1 MKRQLFYGI
10 ISSVLLLTGCSDTPE
25 PIQEPEEKQNVSTD
39 PFLNF
44 SAKKITQN
52 TKNESIIMGVKEIT
66 RDYKDKVINIRVD
79 SEEQRNTIIDRTE
92 DKIEENQIELN
103 NQRDLYGQKCL
114 DIKNEAQAK
123 VCKDIDDRIEQAT
136 SNIQKAKE
144 KEKETI
150 DQINIEEIKRLSV
163 VKEEFINTFSEFEN
177 KNNIDL
183 PDPF

>member
-1 MKRQLFYGI
+1 MKQYIFYGI
-10 ISSVLLLTGCSDTPE
+10 MSAIILTTGCSDAPE
-25 PIQEPEEKQNVSTD
+25 PTTQPEEKKDVSSD

-44 SAKKITQN
+44 SAKQMTQN

-66 RDYKDKVINIRVD
+66 IDYKDKVINIRVD

-114 DIKNEAQAK
+114 DIKNETQAK
-123 VCKDIDDRIEQAT
+123 VCKDIDDRIDQAT
-136 SNIQKAKE
+136 TNIQKAKE

-163 VKEEFINTFSEFEN
+163 VKEEFIDTFAEFERQ
-177 KNNIDL
+177 NNIDL

>member
-1 MKRQLFYGI
+1 MKRQLVYGI
-10 ISSVLLLTGCSDTPE
+10 ISSIALITGCSDTPE
-25 PIQEPEEKQNVSTD
+25 PINKPEEKKDVSSD

-44 SAKKITQN
+44 SAKEITQN

-79 SEEQRNTIIDRTE
+79 SEEQRNTIIDKTE

-114 DIKNEAQAK
+114 DIKNESQAK
-123 VCKDIDDRIEQAT
+123 VCKDIDSRIDQAT
-136 SNIQKAKE
+136 TNIQNAKE
-144 KEKETI
+144 KEKERI

-163 VKEEFINTFSEFEN
+163 VKEEFIETFAEFERQ
-177 KNNIDL
+177 NNIDL